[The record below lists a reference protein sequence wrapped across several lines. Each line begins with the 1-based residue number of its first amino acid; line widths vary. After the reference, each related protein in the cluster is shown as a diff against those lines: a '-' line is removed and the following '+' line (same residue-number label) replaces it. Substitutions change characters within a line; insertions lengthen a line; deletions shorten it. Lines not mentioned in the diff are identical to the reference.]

1 MKGHLIPSW
10 PPLRQPS
17 SGAQRSTRER
27 VRKTGRRG
35 ESRALADAR
44 AMDGRADPRHE
55 VKDTERRAKY
65 CAPVRLQLL
74 APPANRNIW
83 CDGRSGGPPPVFSTN
98 KTNNSVVLPGGPLP
112 PFFQKQFRCAL
123 APARGPPTQFPEVRM
138 GTLKSVSRSSPAL
151 QAGRGRPYGFH
162 ARGIGTHRRKHPAGA
177 RPAEEAS
184 LTGTTRSA
192 ASTS

>member
-83 CDGRSGGPPPVFSTN
+83 CDGRSGGASPRFFDKQNEQFGCAAGGTPPPIFP
-98 KTNNSVVLPGGPLP
+98 KTIPLRPRSGEGTPDPISGG
-112 PFFQKQFRCAL
+112 
-123 APARGPPTQFPEVRM
+123 
-138 GTLKSVSRSSPAL
+138 SN
-151 QAGRGRPYGFH
+151 
-162 ARGIGTHRRKHPAGA
+162 
-177 RPAEEAS
+177 
-184 LTGTTRSA
+184 
-192 ASTS
+192 